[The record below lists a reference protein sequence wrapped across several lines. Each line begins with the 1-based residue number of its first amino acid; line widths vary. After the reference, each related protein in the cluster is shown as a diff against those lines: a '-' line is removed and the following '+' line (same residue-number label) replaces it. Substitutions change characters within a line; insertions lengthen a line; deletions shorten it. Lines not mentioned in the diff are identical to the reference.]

1 VPPMDFIPLAEETG
15 LILPISSWVLREACR
30 QMKGW
35 QDRLGRPTLEIGVNL
50 SSLQFQ
56 SPGLVAEIA
65 EVLRDTGLSPRSL
78 RLEVTESLLME
89 KDPLIARTMTELRAM
104 GVRLDLDDFGTG
116 YSSLAYLHQF
126 PIDTLKIDRSFVQRI
141 GETAE
146 ALEIVNTILAL
157 AKNLDME
164 VVAEGVETEQQLRLL
179 RELHC
184 AYAQGYHLSRPI
196 DCTQFEALL
205 ETRTSWAA

>member
-1 VPPMDFIPLAEETG
+1 
-15 LILPISSWVLREACR
+15 
-30 QMKGW
+30 
-35 QDRLGRPTLEIGVNL
+35 
-50 SSLQFQ
+50 
-56 SPGLVAEIA
+56 
-65 EVLRDTGLSPRSL
+65 
-78 RLEVTESLLME
+78 
-89 KDPLIARTMTELRAM
+89 MTELRAM

-205 ETRTSWAA
+205 ATRTSWAA